1 VTFLMSLYLQYVKGL
16 SPQEAGTVLMAQP
29 VVMALFSPLA
39 GRLSDRM
46 EPRVLSSLGMAIT
59 AVALLML
66 SFVGAATG
74 LGFIVGCLAVLGFG
88 FGVFSSPNM
97 NAIMSS
103 VEPRHYGIASGSV
116 GTMRLLGQ
124 MLSLAVATLIF
135 GLLLGR
141 VQVTPEHHPDFIAS
155 VRCALLVFFGLCL
168 TGIYF
173 SLSRGSLRKGEGS
186 RGG

>member
-1 VTFLMSLYLQYVKGL
+1 
-16 SPQEAGTVLMAQP
+16 
-29 VVMALFSPLA
+29 
-39 GRLSDRM
+39 
-46 EPRVLSSLGMAIT
+46 
-59 AVALLML
+59 
-66 SFVGAATG
+66 
-74 LGFIVGCLAVLGFG
+74 
-88 FGVFSSPNM
+88 M

-124 MLSLAVATLIF
+124 MVSLAVVTLIF
-135 GLLLGR
+135 GLLIGR

-173 SLSRGSLRKGEGS
+173 SLSRGQLRNGEG
-186 RGG
+186 